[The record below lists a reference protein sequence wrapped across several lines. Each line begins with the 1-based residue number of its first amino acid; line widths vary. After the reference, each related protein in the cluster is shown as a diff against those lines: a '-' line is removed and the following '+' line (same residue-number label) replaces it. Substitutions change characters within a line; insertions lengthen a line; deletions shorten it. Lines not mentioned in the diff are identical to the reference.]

1 MSEGGWIKLYRKIRQ
16 SFVWTDANQLKLWLL
31 ILMKATHD
39 SNRFLFNGKE
49 IQLSSGQMVTG
60 RDALAFEFN
69 QGAKPV
75 HQVSSRQLWR
85 WIKLFEKEQ
94 MLSIKSTTKYSV
106 ITVLNWNEYQQS
118 DQLLSS
124 TSPSSVQQ
132 LSTNKNVKN
141 EKNVK
146 NTTTTTENQNPNN
159 QEQNPFEFF
168 QKNGFGQISG
178 FIGQDM
184 NQWIGDFQQA
194 GASETEANAIV
205 VKSLQ
210 IAVERGKTNWGY
222 AKAILKDWD
231 QHGLHSIE
239 AIDAAQAKH
248 NANRQSRKSSSK
260 SSPDVYRNHDFTDE
274 DAKW

>member
-141 EKNVK
+141 DKNVK

-168 QKNGFGQISG
+168 QQNGFGMISG
-178 FIGQDM
+178 FIGQDI

-231 QHGLHSIE
+231 QHKLHSIA
-239 AIDAAQAKH
+239 AIDAEQAKH
-248 NANRQSRKSSSK
+248 QQMRSSNNK
-260 SSPDVYRNHDFTDE
+260 PAPGFTQEREYTDDVLPF
-274 DAKW
+274 

>member
-1 MSEGGWIKLYRKIRQ
+1 MADGGWIKLYRKIMT
-16 SFVWTDANQLKLWLL
+16 SFVWSDANQLKLWLL
-31 ILMKATHD
+31 CLMKASHEER
-39 SNRFLFNGKE
+39 RFVFNGE
-49 IQLSSGQMVTG
+49 EVNVSSGQFVTG
-60 RDALAFEFN
+60 RDALASEYN
-69 QGAKPV
+69 AGVKRGQLI
-75 HQVSSRQLWR
+75 VSRTLWR
-85 WIKLFEKEQ
+85 WIKKFESSE
-94 MLSIKSTTKYSV
+94 MLSIASTTKYSV
-106 ITVLNWNEYQQS
+106 ITIKNWGEYQEGVQ
-118 DQLLSS
+118 QLSS
-124 TSPSSVQQ
+124 GRPSSVQH
-132 LSTNKNVKN
+132 LSTYKKDKN
-141 EKNVK
+141 EKKDK
-146 NTTTTTENQNPNN
+146 NTTTTD
-159 QEQNPFEFF
+159 PFDFY
-168 QKNGFGQISG
+168 QQNGFGMISG
-178 FIGQDM
+178 FVGEDM

-194 GASETEANAIV
+194 GASEQEASAII

>member
-60 RDALAFEFN
+60 RDALALEFN

-146 NTTTTTENQNPNN
+146 NTTTTE
-159 QEQNPFEFF
+159 NPFSFF

-194 GASETEANAIV
+194 GASEQEASAIIV
-205 VKSLQ
+205 RSLQ

-222 AKAILKDWD
+222 AKAILKSWD
-231 QHGLHSIE
+231 QHNLHSIA
-239 AIDAAQAKH
+239 AIDAEQAK
-248 NANRQSRKSSSK
+248 RQQARASSK
-260 SSPDVYRNHDFTDE
+260 PAPAFTQEREYTND
-274 DAKW
+274 DLPF

>member
-1 MSEGGWIKLYRKIRQ
+1 MAEKGWIKLYRKIQ
-16 SFVWTDANQLKLWLL
+16 SSFVWTNSDQLKLWLL
-31 ILMKATHD
+31 ILMKANH
-39 SNRFLFNGKE
+39 SPNKFLFNGQE
-49 IQLSSGQMVTG
+49 VSVANGQLVTG
-60 RDALAFEFN
+60 AYALASEYNAGVGKGNQLAQRKLWKWVKKFES
-69 QGAKPV
+69 A
-75 HQVSSRQLWR
+75 
-85 WIKLFEKEQ
+85 E
-94 MLSIKSTTKYSV
+94 MLAIKSTPKYSV
-106 ITVLNWNEYQQS
+106 ITVKNWDTYQESGNQVAIKGQS
-118 DQLLSS
+118 KGNQ
-124 TSPSSVQQ
+124 VA
-132 LSTNKNVKN
+132 TNKKDKN
-141 EKNVK
+141 EKKDK
-146 NTTTTTENQNPNN
+146 NTTTTTTD
-159 QEQNPFEFF
+159 PFDFY
-168 QKNGFGQISG
+168 QQNGFGMISG
-178 FIGQDM
+178 FVGEDM

-194 GASETEANAIV
+194 GASEQEASAII